1 MKKGRP
7 QIIAL
12 DVDDVLFDCLRKA
25 VGEAQ
30 KRGCD
35 ITFGQI
41 TDYHFGNLPKKT
53 GELLLEIMQEPDF
66 YLQQTAFRAPS
77 IWSTSFSVPGMR

>member
-35 ITFGQI
+35 LTFGQI

-66 YLQQTAFRAPS
+66 YLQQ
-77 IWSTSFSVPGMR
+77 M

>member
-12 DVDDVLFDCLRKA
+12 DVDDVLFDCLRMA
-25 VGEAQ
+25 VEEAQ

-35 ITFGQI
+35 VSFDQI
-41 TDYHFGNLPKKT
+41 TDYHFGNLPQET
-53 GELLLEIMQEPDF
+53 GELLLEI
-66 YLQQTAFRAPS
+66 
-77 IWSTSFSVPGMR
+77 INGTSA